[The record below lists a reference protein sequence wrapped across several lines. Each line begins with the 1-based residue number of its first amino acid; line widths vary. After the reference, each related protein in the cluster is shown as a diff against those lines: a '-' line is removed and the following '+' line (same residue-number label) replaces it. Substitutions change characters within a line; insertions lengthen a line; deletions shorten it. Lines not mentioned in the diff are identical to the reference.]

1 MHESTRGARSPIP
14 EGLGA
19 IRSIVEEHGLQVSLL
34 VRAGSKAYGLEI
46 EDSDDDYLGVFVP
59 RLRDLLSIAGLSSE
73 THAGNDPDFTLHE
86 IGKFCALGLKGNPA
100 ILETLWNPDVLLNDS
115 WGRELIASRSK
126 FLHRG
131 SLAVYASYAEAQL
144 KKMVRGGVLHAR
156 GGVYNGKFGLHLIRL
171 LHAGLA
177 LAATGEVMVRVP
189 ADLAPPLRRIRSGEI
204 DMNAVLGMS
213 GPLLEEL
220 KRKCE
225 ANDLPAEPDRA
236 AIEDLVVRARL
247 STSEG

>member
-1 MHESTRGARSPIP
+1 VGVGLPES
-14 EGLGA
+14 
-19 IRSIVEEHGLQVSLL
+19 IRSLVDRNRIRLSFL
-34 VRAGSKAYGLEI
+34 VRAGSKAYGLEV

-59 RLRDLLSIAGLSSE
+59 RLRDLLSIAGLPSD

-86 IGKFCALGLKGNPA
+86 IGKFCGLALKGNPA
-100 ILETLWNPDVLLNDS
+100 ILETLWNPDVVSCDR

-126 FLHRG
+126 CLHRG

-144 KKMVRGGVLHAR
+144 KKMVRGGGLHAR

-177 LAATGEVMVRVP
+177 LAATGQVMVRVP
-189 ADLAPPLRRIRSGEI
+189 AELALTLRRIRSGEI
-204 DMNAVLGMS
+204 GMDAVVEMS

-220 KRKCE
+220 GRKSE
-225 ANDLPAEPDRA
+225 ANDLPPQPDRA
-236 AIEDLVVRARL
+236 AFEDLVVRARL
-247 STSEG
+247 STADA